1 MTDIT
6 TSRNI
11 VVSTGQDMLRGTPV
25 ERQRYNRRKIISAL
39 MLLLVTL
46 LATSAVGIL
55 ALIVINLIING
66 VSSLNLDLL
75 TRESLQGGILNAI
88 IGTVLMV
95 GTAALMAV
103 PIGVLA
109 AVYLSEYGQNSRL
122 AEIVR
127 FCLDLLAQMP
137 SIVIGLFIWLF
148 VVEYRALLPVG
159 FTGSLALAI
168 VMLPIVARTV
178 EEILRLVPN
187 LLREAALAL
196 GVPRWR
202 MILGVVIPT
211 VFPGVVTG
219 VLLGLAR
226 AAGETAPILLVAGSD
241 FINWNMFENPM
252 GAIPLQIYK
261 DTVVGDFPRAYA
273 AAMVLIVTIAMFS
286 AAARFFTRRV
296 QIDF

>member
-1 MTDIT
+1 MADIT
-6 TSRNI
+6 TSRGI
-11 VVSTGQDMLRGTPV
+11 SASAGQEMLKGTSTERG
-25 ERQRYNRRKIISAL
+25 RYNRRKIISAL

-46 LATSAVGIL
+46 LAASAVSIL
-55 ALIVINLIING
+55 ALIVLDLIVNG
-66 VSSLNLDLL
+66 VSSINLDLI
-75 TRESLQGGILNAI
+75 TQESLQGGILNAI

-103 PIGVLA
+103 PIGILS
-109 AVYLSEYGQNSRL
+109 AVYLSEYGQNSRF
-122 AEIVR
+122 AQVVR

-148 VVEYRALLPVG
+148 VVEYRVLLPVG

-168 VMLPIVARTV
+168 IMLPIVARTV

-187 LLREAALAL
+187 MLREAALAL

-202 MILGVVIPT
+202 VVIGVVIPT
-211 VFPGVVTG
+211 VFPGIITG

-273 AAMVLIVTIAMFS
+273 AALVLIVTIAMFS

>member
-6 TSRNI
+6 TAHGIS
-11 VVSTGQDMLRGTPV
+11 VSTGQEMLKGTPA
-25 ERQRYNRRKIISAL
+25 ERRRYNRRRITSAL

-46 LATSAVGIL
+46 LAVSAVSIL
-55 ALIVINLIING
+55 ALIVINLIVNG
-66 VSSLNLDLL
+66 VSSINPDLII
-75 TRESLQGGILNAI
+75 RESLQGGILNAI

-103 PIGVLA
+103 PVAILS
-109 AVYLSEYGQNSRL
+109 AVYLSEYGQNSGF
-122 AEIVR
+122 AQIVR

-148 VVEYRALLPVG
+148 VVEYRLLLPVG

-168 VMLPIVARTV
+168 IMLPIVARTV

-187 LLREAALAL
+187 MLREAALAL

-202 MILGVVIPT
+202 VVIGVVIPT
-211 VFPGVVTG
+211 VFPGIITG

-273 AAMVLIVTIAMFS
+273 AALVLIVTIAIFS

-296 QIDF
+296 QIEF